1 MYEPLDRTCLAHRAG
16 RASPGEYMV
25 RKDGKP
31 FAILNA
37 TPALVQRTLAG
48 FEMACPSASWSVE
61 RT

>member
-1 MYEPLDRTCLAHRAG
+1 MFETLDHPSPASRAA
-16 RASPGEYMV
+16 ASPAEYMV
-25 RKDGKP
+25 RKDGRP

-48 FEMACPSASWSVE
+48 FAQAEPSAFWSIE

>member
-1 MYEPLDRTCLAHRAG
+1 MFEPLDDSRVVPRATTS
-16 RASPGEYMV
+16 AVEYVV

-37 TPALVQRTLAG
+37 TPALIQRTLAG
-48 FEMACPSASWSVE
+48 FALAEPSASWSIE

>member
-1 MYEPLDRTCLAHRAG
+1 MCQALDRTIVAPRAT
-16 RASPGEYMV
+16 AVSPLEYMV

-37 TPALVQRTLAG
+37 TPILVRRTLAG
-48 FEMACPSASWSVE
+48 FALACPSATWSIE